1 MKISL
6 HVQLNNMIWPTLINQ
21 LLLHNHKHHINCT
34 MPVLMSCYQVLIL
47 HFVIMA
53 CVLAL
58 RDKPH
63 AFNYWVKGDTCIF
76 FNGESEWKYWTALWY
91 NLLLTSLLSDVLSFG
106 LKYWLHFALCSLPTN
121 VFMHHI
127 DKTLTWIGLS
137 ISKSKPKI

>member
-6 HVQLNNMIWPTLINQ
+6 HVQLNNMIWPNLINQ

-34 MPVLMSCYQVLIL
+34 MPFHMSCYQVLIL

-63 AFNYWVKGDTCIF
+63 AFNYWVKGDKCIF
-76 FNGESEWKYWTALWY
+76 LMLNQKESTGRHCDITYC
-91 NLLLTSLLSDVLSFG
+91 
-106 LKYWLHFALCSLPTN
+106 LHRY
-121 VFMHHI
+121 
-127 DKTLTWIGLS
+127 
-137 ISKSKPKI
+137 